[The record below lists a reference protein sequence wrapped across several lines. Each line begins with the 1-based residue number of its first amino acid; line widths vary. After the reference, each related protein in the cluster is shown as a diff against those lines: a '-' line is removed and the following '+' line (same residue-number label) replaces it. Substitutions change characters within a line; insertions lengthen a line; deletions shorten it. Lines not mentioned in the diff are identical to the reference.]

1 VLRLAPG
8 LMVESFP
15 RILNLI
21 SSFLRTE
28 KDMTRDK
35 DLVWFGLRILDK
47 LTDNPEN
54 CRQAKDSD
62 DLLSKIIDLTN
73 LCGHA
78 AIGGRTSE
86 SWMKEE
92 VLPLLLAEEEIPTS
106 FQKKIDE
113 EIIVGMSLNVLG
125 KLLAAPGKAGKE
137 LRCKTFESVHFHRSA
152 RIISAHVEA
161 ARVISCLAMD
171 DKPKTEI
178 GRFPDIIKMLK
189 NCLHPNKAHA
199 NMNKVAAKLLLLEY
213 ASSEQL
219 HEIQLLR
226 NHILDENQGVLP
238 PVLAILEELDLEY
251 LDVPRW
257 VNRII
262 QKLDLEDLHS
272 APRVNTAEAAAQ
284 ALVML
289 STGSTSTGC
298 QENIE
303 AILEELNNQEELQ
316 EIVNMLSAKYGEKR
330 RSTEINL
337 EQYHLSTKMF
347 QAIMKIVCTE
357 DRDNI
362 RSMVAKLMQNLR
374 GYAGA
379 KDFKKQMDIID
390 KALPEVTLLN
400 LCSLCM
406 HNLFHN
412 F

>member
-1 VLRLAPG
+1 
-8 LMVESFP
+8 
-15 RILNLI
+15 
-21 SSFLRTE
+21 
-28 KDMTRDK
+28 
-35 DLVWFGLRILDK
+35 
-47 LTDNPEN
+47 
-54 CRQAKDSD
+54 
-62 DLLSKIIDLTN
+62 
-73 LCGHA
+73 
-78 AIGGRTSE
+78 
-86 SWMKEE
+86 
-92 VLPLLLAEEEIPTS
+92 
-106 FQKKIDE
+106 
-113 EIIVGMSLNVLG
+113 
-125 KLLAAPGKAGKE
+125 
-137 LRCKTFESVHFHRSA
+137 
-152 RIISAHVEA
+152 
-161 ARVISCLAMD
+161 
-171 DKPKTEI
+171 
-178 GRFPDIIKMLK
+178 
-189 NCLHPNKAHA
+189 
-199 NMNKVAAKLLLLEY
+199 MNKVAAKLLLLEY

-303 AILEELNNQEELQ
+303 AILEELNNEEELQ

-412 F
+412 FCMH